1 MNLDYIVASLGETNL
16 AKTKFGERAW
26 QQHPKRIMIH
36 KKYDD
41 DTLEYDI
48 SLVQIVPVRFS
59 PNVKPIPLPKSDVC
73 RMRQKRRKKRKENG
87 EKSQKRKKRSKGKFD
102 PWLRGEISMV
112 TG

>member
-16 AKTKFGERAW
+16 AKAKFGERAW
-26 QQHPKRIMIH
+26 QQHPKRILIH

-41 DTLEYDI
+41 ETLEYDI
-48 SLVQIVPVRFS
+48 SLVQIMPVRFS

-87 EKSQKRKKRSKGKFD
+87 EKSQKRKKGSKGKFN
-102 PWLRGEISMV
+102 PWRRGEISVV